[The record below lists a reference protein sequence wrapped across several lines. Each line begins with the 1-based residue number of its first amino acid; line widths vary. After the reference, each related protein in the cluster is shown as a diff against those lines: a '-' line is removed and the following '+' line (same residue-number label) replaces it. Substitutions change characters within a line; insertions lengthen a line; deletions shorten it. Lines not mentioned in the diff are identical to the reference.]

1 MYVGNLAARR
11 DFTDVRDV
19 ARAYGLL
26 SLKGRAGET
35 YNVGSGNAIEI
46 RAMLDMIIGM
56 SSADIE
62 VKVDQN
68 KIRPVDVPVIEADIT
83 KINEQTGWKP
93 DIPLNQ
99 TIKEILDYWRERTGG
114 EKLE

>member
-1 MYVGNLAARR
+1 
-11 DFTDVRDV
+11 
-19 ARAYGLL
+19 
-26 SLKGRAGET
+26 
-35 YNVGSGNAIEI
+35 
-46 RAMLDMIIGM
+46 MLDMIIGM

-68 KIRPVDVPVIEADIT
+68 KIRPVDAPVIEADIT

-93 DIPLNQ
+93 DIQLNQ